1 MNIQG
6 WFPLG
11 FTCLI
16 SLMSKWLSRV
26 FCSSTIQKHHFF
38 DIQPYG
44 PALTWSVHELWKNYS
59 FGYMGL
65 CRQSVVQSLIHVR
78 LFATPWT
85 VAHQAPLSMEFSR
98 QEYWSVLTQGS
109 NLGLLHCRQILY
121 RLSHQGSSS
130 MLLKVIIQIFHYNTQ
145 SFFKLTPNQWSFTI

>member
-65 CRQSVVQSLIHVR
+65 CRQSVVQSLIHVW
-78 LFATPWT
+78 LFAILWAASCQPSLSFTTSWSLLKLMTTKSVMPQT
-85 VAHQAPLSMEFSR
+85 V
-98 QEYWSVLTQGS
+98 
-109 NLGLLHCRQILY
+109 
-121 RLSHQGSSS
+121 SSS
-130 MLLKVIIQIFHYNTQ
+130 VIPFSSCLQCFPASGAFPMSQLFTSCGQ
-145 SFFKLTPNQWSFTI
+145 SIGASV